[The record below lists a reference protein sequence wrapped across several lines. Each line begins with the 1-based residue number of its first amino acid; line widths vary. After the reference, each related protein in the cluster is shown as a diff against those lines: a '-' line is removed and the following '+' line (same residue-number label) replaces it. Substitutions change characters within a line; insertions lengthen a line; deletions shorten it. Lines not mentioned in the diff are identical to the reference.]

1 MDPYEGLT
9 FNVGPLVPPHE
20 QRGLQ
25 RLYAPPALALD
36 VPTIA
41 ALGQLTSGR
50 SVQPCLFDNG
60 ASSCI
65 TSFYHGEI
73 PGTRRPT
80 EVPQGF
86 QQGTGK
92 LRCDTT
98 FLARRDLA
106 GTNNGSVA
114 RTEMKWQHTDAT
126 QFEIVSEGY
135 LRDEMGCSFVD
146 HSLGNRAAA
155 PSLMAQ

>member
-1 MDPYEGLT
+1 MD
-9 FNVGPLVPPHE
+9 
-20 QRGLQ
+20 
-25 RLYAPPALALD
+25 
-36 VPTIA
+36 I
-41 ALGQLTSGR
+41 
-50 SVQPCLFDNG
+50 G

-65 TSFYHGEI
+65 TASYHGEI

-86 QQGTGK
+86 KQGTGT
-92 LRCDTT
+92 LTCDTT

-106 GTNNGSVA
+106 GTNNSSVA
-114 RTEMKWQHTDAT
+114 RTVMKWQHTDAT

-146 HSLGNRAAA
+146 SLASRAAA